1 MNSTSSTGNQA
12 AAGRWLTIGT
22 ARNLLHLSETTL
34 RHWANTGLVR
44 TYRTPGGHRR
54 FSSEDIKMLVQSS
67 NRKGLEP
74 SQPAASED
82 ALLQGIRR
90 RLSKAPDDHSLWSLS
105 FGVAGQQRM
114 RELGRSL
121 VSVCSQLP
129 SRQRIAQ
136 IAASV
141 RSIGFE
147 QGSEAASRGIPL
159 GQSLQAFTFFRTALL
174 ETFKENLPVQKVSA
188 AQLARVWRQVI
199 WLTDESLVGLV
210 SGYEQAM
217 ASKKNR
223 KVHVKIP

>member
-1 MNSTSSTGNQA
+1 MNLTSPTDTQT
-12 AAGRWLTIGT
+12 AAGQWLTIGT

-54 FSSEDIKMLVQSS
+54 FSSEDIKNLVRSS
-67 NRKGLEP
+67 NRKGIEP
-74 SQPAASED
+74 SQPAASEE

-90 RLSKAPDDHSLWSLS
+90 RLNKAPEDHSLWSLN
-105 FGVAGQQRM
+105 FGIAGQQRM
-114 RELGRSL
+114 RELGRNL

-129 SRQRIAQ
+129 SRQRVVQ
-136 IAASV
+136 IATSV

-147 QGSEAASRGIPL
+147 QGSEAASRNIPL

-174 ETFKENLPVQKVSA
+174 ETFRENLPIQKVSA

-199 WLTDESLVGLV
+199 WLTDESLVGMV
-210 SGYEQAM
+210 SGYEQTM
-217 ASKKNR
+217 ASKKSR
-223 KVHVKIP
+223 KVQVKSS